1 MIHVHV
7 KLFAMI
13 RDIVGADEKILPLP
27 ADSPASAVLESLL
40 QDHPRLREWKDYVRI
55 AVNWEYVDGHQPI
68 RDGDEVA
75 IIPPVSGG

>member
-7 KLFAMI
+7 KFFAMV
-13 RDIVGADEKILPLP
+13 REIVGSDEKTLPLP
-27 ADSPASAVLESLL
+27 AGSPASAVLESIL
-40 QDHPRLREWKDYVRI
+40 QEYPRLKEWKDCVRI
-55 AVNWEYVDGHQPI
+55 AVNRDYVDGHQLV